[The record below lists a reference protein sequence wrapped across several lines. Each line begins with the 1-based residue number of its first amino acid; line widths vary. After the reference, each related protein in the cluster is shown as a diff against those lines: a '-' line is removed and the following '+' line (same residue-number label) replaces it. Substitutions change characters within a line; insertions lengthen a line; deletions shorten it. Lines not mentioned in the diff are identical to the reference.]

1 MDIRN
6 RKKGVMDVKKALLS
20 VVMLVVL
27 IVFPMPAFAEDFTIK
42 DFKIDAQLE
51 KDGNVQV
58 KERLTYE
65 FDGSFNGITRDLYP
79 KEGSKISDLH
89 AEENGN
95 SLKIEGNDGSYKIHR
110 KAKDETVAI
119 ELTYT
124 IVEGVEKYSDMA
136 QFYWPFF
143 DDRNETDF
151 GNVMITVR
159 PPEVTDDV
167 VAMGYDAARGSEMT
181 DDAGTV
187 VFNLGEVSAGTNA
200 DVRLG
205 VDEALF
211 PGVLQ
216 TSDQKIRPELEREK
230 ASLATAQARYEK
242 MHKLS
247 GQVAPFIFGSA
258 VLLLFLIGVYVMRTE
273 NKRREKAVLDYPEA
287 YFVPEE
293 IMSLPSTLRYTVP
306 HVESTQVQTTALL
319 DLLRKGYIERE
330 GEDAFRVISRDT
342 EYEHERLLIEWL
354 FDGFGDGETFSYND
368 LDVLEGDKLSVQQ
381 EVTKYNTLQSAWEK
395 SIREELDKNDL
406 KGGGKGM
413 RVLSVIAGFLLIAP
427 MIVFGIYNQP
437 MWLLFLIFPS
447 LVLVLFGFL
456 YAPQTVKGHGI
467 QYQWKAF
474 RKRLPEVTE
483 SDLNDQLDDEQKRA
497 VIYGIGTKTLDE
509 KRLFSSDTTFESGYV
524 PPIMYYF
531 PIGTLAYT
539 QLNRADSAV
548 AASSSSS
555 SSVSGGGGG
564 VGGGGGGAG
573 AF

>member
-1 MDIRN
+1 M
-6 RKKGVMDVKKALLS
+6 KKTLIGT
-20 VVMLVVL
+20 VMLVL
-27 IVFPMPAFAEDFTIK
+27 LMVFPIPAFADDFTIK

-51 KDGNVQV
+51 TDGNVQV
-58 KERLTYE
+58 KELLTYE
-65 FDGSFNGITRDLYP
+65 FDGSFNGITRDIFP

-89 AEENGN
+89 AEENGK
-95 SLKIEGNDGSYKIHR
+95 SLKIEGKNGSYKIHR

-119 ELTYT
+119 ELSYT
-124 IVEGVEKYSDMA
+124 IVGGVEKYADMA

-151 GNVMITVR
+151 GNAVITVR
-159 PPEVTDDV
+159 PPEATDDV
-167 VAMGYDAARGSEMT
+167 IAMGYDAARGTEIT
-181 DDAGTV
+181 DDEGTV
-187 VFNLGEVSAGTNA
+187 VYKLGEVSAGTNA
-200 DVRLG
+200 DVRIG

-211 PGVLQ
+211 PGAVQ
-216 TSDQKIRPELEREK
+216 TNDQQIRPELEKEQ
-230 ASLATAQARYEK
+230 ASLAAAQARYDN

-247 GQVAPFIFGSA
+247 GKAAPFIVGGA
-258 VLLLFLIGVYVMRTE
+258 VLLLLLIGVYVMRTE
-273 NKRREKAVLDYPEA
+273 NKRREKAAMDYPEA
-287 YFVPEE
+287 YFVPEAS
-293 IMSLPSTLRYTVP
+293 MSLPATLRYTVP
-306 HVESTQVQTTALL
+306 HVESTQIQTTALL

-330 GEDAFRVISRDT
+330 GEDAFRVVSRDT

-395 SIREELDKNDL
+395 SIREELGQNDL
-406 KGGGKGM
+406 KGGAKGV
-413 RVLSVIAGFLLIAP
+413 RILAIIAGFLLIAP

-447 LVLVLFGFL
+447 LILVLFGFL
-456 YAPQTVKGHGI
+456 YAPKTVKGLGI
-467 QYQWKAF
+467 QYQWDAF
-474 RKRLPEVTE
+474 RKRLPDVTE

-497 VIYGIGTKTLDE
+497 VIYGIGTKTIDE
-509 KRLFSSDTTFESGYV
+509 KKMVSSYPSVYERGYV
-524 PPIMYYF
+524 PPVMYYF

-548 AASSSSS
+548 AASTTSS

>member
-1 MDIRN
+1 MKRI
-6 RKKGVMDVKKALLS
+6 LLS
-20 VVMLVVL
+20 VVMLVLL
-27 IVFPMPAFAEDFTIK
+27 IVLPNPAFAEDFTIN
-42 DFKIDAQLE
+42 DFKIDAYLE
-51 KDGNVQV
+51 SDGNVQV

-89 AEENGN
+89 AEEDGK

-110 KAKDETVAI
+110 KAKDETVTI

-124 IVEGVEKYSDMA
+124 IVGGVEKYSDMA

-151 GNVMITVR
+151 GNVTITVH

-167 VAMGYDAARGSEMT
+167 IAMGYDAARGSEMT
-181 DDAGTV
+181 NEERPV

-200 DVRLG
+200 DVRVG

-211 PGVLQ
+211 TGAVRI
-216 TSDQKIRPELEREK
+216 SDKKIRPELEKEQQ
-230 ASLATAQARYEK
+230 SLIAAQDHYDK

-247 GQVAPFIFGSA
+247 GQVAPFIFGGA
-258 VLLLFLIGVYVMRTE
+258 VLLLILIGVYAMRLQK
-273 NKRREKAVLDYPEA
+273 KRREKAVLEYPEA
-287 YFVPEE
+287 YFVPEA

-319 DLLRKGYIERE
+319 DLLRKGYIERD
-330 GEDAFRVISRDT
+330 GEDAFRVVSRDT

-354 FDGFGDGETFSYND
+354 FDGFGDGQTFSYSN
-368 LDVLEGDKLSVQQ
+368 LEVLEGDKLSVQQ
-381 EVTKYNTLQSAWEK
+381 EVNKYNTLQSAWEK
-395 SIREELDKNDL
+395 SIREEIDKNHM
-406 KGGGKGM
+406 KGGGKGV
-413 RVLSVIAGFLLIAP
+413 RVLSVMVGFLLIAP
-427 MIVFGIYNQP
+427 MIVFGIYGQT

-447 LVLVLFGFL
+447 LILVLFGLL
-456 YAPQTVKGHGI
+456 YSPKTVKGLGI
-467 QYQWKAF
+467 QYQWDAF
-474 RKRLPEVTE
+474 RKRLPEV
-483 SDLNDQLDDEQKRA
+483 SAADLNDQLDDEQKRA
-497 VIYGIGTKTLDE
+497 VIFGIGTKTLDE
-509 KRLFSSDTTFESGYV
+509 NKLFETNSVYERGYV

-531 PIGTLAYT
+531 PIGAHAYL
-539 QLNRADSAV
+539 QLGRADSAV
-548 AASSSSS
+548 AASSTSSS
-555 SSVSGGGGG
+555 SSTSSGGGG

>member
-1 MDIRN
+1 M
-6 RKKGVMDVKKALLS
+6 
-20 VVMLVVL
+20 
-27 IVFPMPAFAEDFTIK
+27 
-42 DFKIDAQLE
+42 
-51 KDGNVQV
+51 
-58 KERLTYE
+58 
-65 FDGSFNGITRDLYP
+65 
-79 KEGSKISDLH
+79 
-89 AEENGN
+89 
-95 SLKIEGNDGSYKIHR
+95 
-110 KAKDETVAI
+110 
-119 ELTYT
+119 
-124 IVEGVEKYSDMA
+124 
-136 QFYWPFF
+136 
-143 DDRNETDF
+143 
-151 GNVMITVR
+151 
-159 PPEVTDDV
+159 
-167 VAMGYDAARGSEMT
+167 
-181 DDAGTV
+181 
-187 VFNLGEVSAGTNA
+187 
-200 DVRLG
+200 
-205 VDEALF
+205 
-211 PGVLQ
+211 
-216 TSDQKIRPELEREK
+216 
-230 ASLATAQARYEK
+230 
-242 MHKLS
+242 
-247 GQVAPFIFGSA
+247 
-258 VLLLFLIGVYVMRTE
+258 
-273 NKRREKAVLDYPEA
+273 
-287 YFVPEE
+287 
-293 IMSLPSTLRYTVP
+293 
-306 HVESTQVQTTALL
+306 ESTQVQTTALL